1 MTEVHFV
8 VIGADVVAGSL
19 ADASRAVTTELPKK
33 VRHYGQ
39 LLRTRVMAH
48 ASGRPGPRAIT
59 GDYRR
64 SWTHEFRGGGNSST
78 STVGTN
84 AVQGRRLE
92 FGFYGVDSLGRHY
105 NQPPFPHA
113 RPAFD
118 ETAPEFEEA
127 VRDMVGK
134 VFR

>member
-1 MTEVHFV
+1 MTEVHFILV
-8 VIGADVVAGSL
+8 GAEAVSASLSAGSKTL
-19 ADASRAVTTELPKK
+19 NAQLSNK
-33 VRHYGQ
+33 VRHYGA
-39 LLRTRVMAH
+39 LLRTRVMAR

-64 SWTHEFRGGGNSST
+64 SWTNEYRGSPGSFTSS
-78 STVGTN
+78 VGTS
-84 AVQGRRLE
+84 APQGRRLE

-118 ETAPEFEEA
+118 ETAPEFEAA
-127 VRDMVGK
+127 VTDMVGK
-134 VFR
+134 IFE